1 MLAYAFVYFYL
12 QKQHQKTSIFSI
24 KKNLILISALC
35 PRPVHRGSWCLTL
48 FRVRK
53 CFDAAYADRRKYRQT
68 SYYVIVAKLSEKR
81 ITLVCCF
88 SQREVVGI
96 YRRGVLHLILSYT
109 YLMLLYMY
117 YGVNFIAETN
127 IMTIACQC
135 GLNLITTRFIIQ

>member
-1 MLAYAFVYFYL
+1 MFNTF
-12 QKQHQKTSIFSI
+12 QSQ
-24 KKNLILISALC
+24 
-35 PRPVHRGSWCLTL
+35 
-48 FRVRK
+48 RK